1 MKYFSTYL
9 CGGILAGGVFLP
21 SPDFLARVTGFLAIT
36 FLGLPTFPLGS
47 ITLAASG
54 ISLSSE
60 GVRVSSSKLM
70 SSLST
75 SNITCIRN
83 KYDTLVVT
91 SGKRKMKLR
100 EITRYIVS

>member
-9 CGGILAGGVFLP
+9 GGDILAGSVFFP
-21 SPDFLARVTGFLAIT
+21 SSDFLVRVTGFLAIT
-36 FLGLPTFPLGS
+36 FLGLPTFLLDS

-54 ISLSSE
+54 VCLSSE

-75 SNITCIRN
+75 SNITYIRN